1 MKDLIGSPFFGITLT
16 IVAYWAGVRIQ
27 KRTGLAICNS
37 LLLTTVM
44 LIAVLTVFG
53 IPYESYNAGGRL
65 VDMMLGPATA
75 CMAVSIYR
83 KWDLLKK
90 NVLPILAGCFAGSV
104 TGVVSVFLLCRLFGL
119 DDTLTVTLLPKA
131 VTTPIATALTAPYGG
146 IVSITAVA
154 VIFTGILGNLSA
166 PFLIRLFRVEDDP
179 LAAGLA
185 IGACSHGIGT
195 ARALELGETE
205 GAMSGLAIGICGL
218 MTAVLSLGFGLL
230 I

>member
-37 LLLTTVM
+37 LLLTTLM

-154 VIFTGILGNLSA
+154 VIFTGILGNLLA

>member
-27 KRTGLAICNS
+27 KRTGLAICNG
-37 LLLTTVM
+37 LLLTTLM

-166 PFLIRLFRVEDDP
+166 PFLIRLFRVEDDS